1 MIKAVLF
8 DYGGVISSG
17 GHGVEI
23 TDRIARNLEVSSERA
38 LELLDIGWTLYAN
51 GKISEA
57 DFWAMLEEAYGQ
69 KIPAAKRNIWNDWQA
84 MQPKPEM
91 LDFVRTLKKQG
102 LTVGLLSNVI
112 PFTMEQI
119 RDHGVYDEFDFA
131 VLSAEVGVGKPD
143 ELMYRLALEKMP
155 NVQPEDIIF
164 VDDQERFLE
173 PAKKLGMH
181 VIHGQSS
188 EQIIADVTALLE
200 R

>member
-119 RDHGVYDEFDFA
+119 RSHGVYDEFDFA

-143 ELMYRLALEKMP
+143 EPMYRLALEKMP

-164 VDDQERFLE
+164 VDDQKRFLE
-173 PAKKLGMH
+173 PAEKLGMH